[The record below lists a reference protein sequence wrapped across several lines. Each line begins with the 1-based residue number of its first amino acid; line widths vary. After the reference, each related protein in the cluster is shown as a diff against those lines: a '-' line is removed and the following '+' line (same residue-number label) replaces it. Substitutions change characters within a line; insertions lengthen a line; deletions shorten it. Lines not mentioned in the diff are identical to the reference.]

1 MLHQKSMCFENNPPT
16 EAVAAA
22 AASEGDKPLVSQ
34 QSRGVRQHCRQIL
47 GKNKGSLP
55 QHIQQLF
62 DDTEKEGKYA
72 KVKAQ
77 NEIIDHL
84 FEKNKDGNW
93 EMKLNAPFFEQ
104 AKVRCYNYR
113 DAV

>member
-1 MLHQKSMCFENNPPT
+1 MCFENNPPT
-16 EAVAAA
+16 EAVTAAA
-22 AASEGDKPLVSQ
+22 AKVTEGDRPKQLVSQ
-34 QSRGVRQHCRQIL
+34 QSRGVRQHCRQVL

-55 QHIQQLF
+55 KHIQNLF
-62 DDTEKEGKYA
+62 DDAEKQGRHKA
-72 KVKAQ
+72 LKAQ

-113 DAV
+113 DAT